1 MDYSKP
7 ARKITITLFLA
18 MSLGSAGLVL
28 AATINSI
35 VGAQLSGNPAW
46 AGVPSAVFLLGTAFA
61 SLGGGYFMERFGR
74 RGGISLGLLCGAAG
88 AGLAAKAVVDRSF
101 PAFLFGLAIVGIAQ
115 AALQLGR
122 FAAAEVHPPLERGRA
137 ISRVVLGGTVGAV
150 FGPWLV
156 GPVGRLAL
164 RAGYEELAGPF
175 VAGMLLY
182 IATALL
188 ILFRLRPE
196 PRDLGRNLASLY
208 PESLPEDGGAR
219 SIKEILLAPAPLAAM
234 SVMVGSQMVMVM
246 LMVITALHMTE
257 HQHPLTSI
265 SAVISSH
272 TFGMFA
278 FSIVSGQLADRWG
291 RTPVILVG
299 LGTLVLAC
307 LLAPLSPQVIP
318 LAGALFLLGL
328 GWNFC
333 YVGGSSLLAD
343 HLSPLERAKT
353 QGFNDLL
360 IGLAS
365 ALGSFGSGLI
375 FAAVGYG
382 TMGLAGILVALVP
395 LALVAR
401 WQLGRQR
408 LALPQ
413 AAGK

>member
-175 VAGMLLY
+175 VAGMLLD
-182 IATALL
+182 T
-188 ILFRLRPE
+188 
-196 PRDLGRNLASLY
+196 DNQTGMNGRISLN
-208 PESLPEDGGAR
+208 SDDT
-219 SIKEILLAPAPLAAM
+219 I
-234 SVMVGSQMVMVM
+234 
-246 LMVITALHMTE
+246 H
-257 HQHPLTSI
+257 
-265 SAVISSH
+265 
-272 TFGMFA
+272 
-278 FSIVSGQLADRWG
+278 
-291 RTPVILVG
+291 
-299 LGTLVLAC
+299 
-307 LLAPLSPQVIP
+307 
-318 LAGALFLLGL
+318 
-328 GWNFC
+328 
-333 YVGGSSLLAD
+333 
-343 HLSPLERAKT
+343 
-353 QGFNDLL
+353 
-360 IGLAS
+360 
-365 ALGSFGSGLI
+365 
-375 FAAVGYG
+375 
-382 TMGLAGILVALVP
+382 
-395 LALVAR
+395 
-401 WQLGRQR
+401 
-408 LALPQ
+408 
-413 AAGK
+413 